1 MNLFM
6 VILRFLHIIGGI
18 FWVGVGWYFT
28 IFFLPRV
35 KAFGQEQGRIMQTM
49 SAPPFPTYMTI
60 ASTSVVLSGVLMY
73 WYTSARFNAAWISTP
88 SGIVLTIASL
98 LGIFSFLEGFF
109 VSRPASE
116 RMAELGRQAA
126 TAGGPPSPAMIQEMQ
141 MLAAK
146 LERAVHRTAYVLLLT
161 VIGMATFRYL

>member
-1 MNLFM
+1 
-6 VILRFLHIIGGI
+6 
-18 FWVGVGWYFT
+18 
-28 IFFLPRV
+28 
-35 KAFGQEQGRIMQTM
+35 
-49 SAPPFPTYMTI
+49 
-60 ASTSVVLSGVLMY
+60 
-73 WYTSARFNAAWISTP
+73 
-88 SGIVLTIASL
+88 VLTIASL